1 MERPAGSS
9 PFPRSSQR
17 AYNALGMAWYALR
30 RWPVL
35 PLIVLALL
43 VIAGVFAPQL
53 APQDP
58 YKQHLALRNA
68 PPFWYT
74 EYWAEQDT
82 FAATDRLLGADHV
95 GRDVLSRIIHG
106 ARVSLQVLAVS
117 LTTGVIIGASLG
129 LVAGYIGGFVDEIIM
144 RLVDVWLALPFVLIA
159 LVAVIVLGASLWLV
173 MGLLAMFTW
182 ASFVR
187 YVRGEVLSLKERDY
201 VALAKVAGASNAR
214 IILRH
219 ILPGVLNTIIVITTL
234 RVGQLILTEATLS
247 FIGAGIP
254 APTPAWGLIVSEGR
268 SYVTTAWWSTFFPGL
283 AIFLVV
289 MSLNFLGDWMRDRFD
304 PRLRQLT
311 GPRQSTELARAADP
325 EPS

>member
-1 MERPAGSS
+1 MEEQAGLS
-9 PFPRSSQR
+9 PLPRSSLQAR
-17 AYNALGMAWYALR
+17 NPLGKIWHVFR
-30 RWPVL
+30 RWPIL
-35 PLIVLALL
+35 PLFVLALL
-43 VIAGVFAPQL
+43 VISGLFAPLL
-53 APQDP
+53 APNDP
-58 YKQHLALRNA
+58 FKQHLALRNA
-68 PPFWYT
+68 PPFWYS
-74 EYWAEQDT
+74 EYWDEQDR
-82 FAATDRLLGADHV
+82 FEATDRLLGADHV
-95 GRDVLSRIIHG
+95 GRDVLSRIIYG
-106 ARVSLQVLAVS
+106 ARISLQVLAVS

-129 LVAGYIGGFVDEIIM
+129 LVAGYLGGLADEVIM

-173 MGLLAMFTW
+173 MALLAMFTW

-214 IILRH
+214 VVLRH
-219 ILPGVLNTIIVITTL
+219 ILPGVMNTIIVITTL

-304 PRLRQLT
+304 PRLRQL
-311 GPRQSTELARAADP
+311 
-325 EPS
+325 

>member
-1 MERPAGSS
+1 MAEQSGVTPLPESS
-9 PFPRSSQR
+9 FEARNP
-17 AYNALGMAWYALR
+17 LGKVWYAFR
-30 RWPVL
+30 RWPIL
-35 PLIVLALL
+35 PLIVLVLL
-43 VIAGVFAPQL
+43 VITGVFAPQI

-68 PPFWYT
+68 PPFWHT
-74 EYWAEQDT
+74 EYWAEQDEFEPT
-82 FAATDRLLGADHV
+82 QRLLGADHV

-117 LTTGVIIGASLG
+117 LTTGVLIGTSLG
-129 LVAGYIGGFVDEIIM
+129 LVAGYVGGLADDLIM
-144 RLVDVWLALPFVLIA
+144 RAVDVWLSLPFVLIA

-187 YVRGEVLSLKERDY
+187 YVRAEVLSLKERDY
-201 VALAKVAGASNAR
+201 VALAKVAGASTAR
-214 IILRH
+214 VILRH
-219 ILPGVLNTIIVITTL
+219 VLPGVLNTVIVITTL

-254 APTPAWGLIVSEGR
+254 SPTPAWGLIVSEGR

-304 PRLRQLT
+304 PRLRQL
-311 GPRQSTELARAADP
+311 
-325 EPS
+325 

>member
-1 MERPAGSS
+1 MAEQSGVTPLPESS
-9 PFPRSSQR
+9 FEARNP
-17 AYNALGMAWYALR
+17 LGKVWYAFR
-30 RWPVL
+30 RWPIL
-35 PLIVLALL
+35 PLIVLVLL
-43 VIAGVFAPQL
+43 VITGVFAPQI

-68 PPFWYT
+68 PPFWHT
-74 EYWAEQDT
+74 EYWAEQ
-82 FAATDRLLGADHV
+82 
-95 GRDVLSRIIHG
+95 DVLSRIIHG

-117 LTTGVIIGASLG
+117 LTTGVLIGTSLG
-129 LVAGYIGGFVDEIIM
+129 LVAGYVGGLADELIM
-144 RLVDVWLALPFVLIA
+144 RAVDVWLSLPFVLIA

-187 YVRGEVLSLKERDY
+187 YVRAEVLSLKERDY
-201 VALAKVAGASNAR
+201 VALAKVAGASTAR
-214 IILRH
+214 VILRH
-219 ILPGVLNTIIVITTL
+219 VLPGVLNTVIVITTL

-254 APTPAWGLIVSEGR
+254 SPTPAWGLIVSEGR

-304 PRLRQLT
+304 PRLRQL
-311 GPRQSTELARAADP
+311 
-325 EPS
+325 

>member
-1 MERPAGSS
+1 MAEQSGVTFLPESS
-9 PFPRSSQR
+9 FEARTLPGKVWF
-17 AYNALGMAWYALR
+17 ALR

-35 PLIVLALL
+35 PLIALALL
-43 VIAGVFAPQL
+43 VVAGVFAPL
-53 APQDP
+53 ISPNDP

-74 EYWAEQDT
+74 EYWANQDE
-82 FAATDRLLGADHV
+82 FKAGDRLLGADHV

-117 LTTGVIIGASLG
+117 LTTGVIIGTSLG
-129 LVAGYIGGFVDEIIM
+129 LVAGYMGGLADELIM
-144 RLVDVWLALPFVLIA
+144 RMVDVWLALPFVLIA
-159 LVAVIVLGASLWLV
+159 LVAVVVLGASLWLV
-173 MGLLAMFTW
+173 MALLAMFTW

-187 YVRGEVLSLKERDY
+187 YIRGEVLSLKERDY
-201 VALAKVAGASNAR
+201 VSLAKVAGASNAR
-214 IILRH
+214 VILRH
-219 ILPGVLNTIIVITTL
+219 VLPGVLNTVIVITTL

-304 PRLRQLT
+304 PRLRQL
-311 GPRQSTELARAADP
+311 
-325 EPS
+325 

>member
-1 MERPAGSS
+1 MAEQRIGITLLPESSLQAHSLAGKV
-9 PFPRSSQR
+9 
-17 AYNALGMAWYALR
+17 WYVLR
-30 RWPVL
+30 RWPIL

-43 VIAGVFAPQL
+43 VIAGVFAPL
-53 APQDP
+53 IAPNDP
-58 YKQHLALRNA
+58 FKQHLALRNA

-74 EYWAEQDT
+74 EYWAEQDEFEST
-82 FAATDRLLGADHV
+82 FRLLGGDHV
-95 GRDVLSRIIHG
+95 GRDVLSRIIYG
-106 ARVSLQVLAVS
+106 ARISLQVLAVS
-117 LTTGVIIGASLG
+117 LTTGVLIGTSLG
-129 LVAGYIGGFVDEIIM
+129 LIAGYLGGLADELIM

-159 LVAVIVLGASLWLV
+159 LVAVIVLGASMWLV

-187 YVRGEVLSLKERDY
+187 FVRGEVLSLKELDY

-214 IILRH
+214 VIVRH

-254 APTPAWGLIVSEGR
+254 APTPAWGLIVSEAR
-268 SYVTTAWWSTFFPGL
+268 SYVTTAWWTTFFPGL
-283 AIFLVV
+283 AIFLMV

-304 PRLRQLT
+304 PRLRQL
-311 GPRQSTELARAADP
+311 
-325 EPS
+325 